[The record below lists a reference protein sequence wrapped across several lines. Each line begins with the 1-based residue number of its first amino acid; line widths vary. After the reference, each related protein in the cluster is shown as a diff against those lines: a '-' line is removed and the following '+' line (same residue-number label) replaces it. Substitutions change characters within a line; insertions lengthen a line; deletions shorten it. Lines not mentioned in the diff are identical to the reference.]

1 MSDPRINDP
10 DSAGPGGEFLNPDG
24 QDPEKA
30 SSGDSETG
38 IRAADDRPEA
48 DEASG

>member
-10 DSAGPGGEFLNPDG
+10 DTAGPGGEFLNPDE
-24 QDPEKA
+24 QDPETA

-38 IRAADDRPEA
+38 IRSPDQTP
-48 DEASG
+48 DES